1 MDVQI
6 AYGDALKALGDGKVG
21 GIGIRFEGRD
31 LDGEA
36 FKADTYYGQREGDG
50 ADCLFHHSVPVKG
63 ISRELSDHLF
73 PSVKVTRQE
82 LGLFVET
89 VLDMANEYERMV
101 YSLVDQ
107 GKLGWS
113 SGAAGHMVRKSQ
125 DGTITRW
132 PIVEFS
138 FTPTPAEPRNR
149 VVPIKTLWD
158 ESESEDIPKS
168 LKDLISLDDIGNERD
183 YELYL
188 GARGIGRNER
198 TALVSIAKHGFK
210 GIRQREAEDTANAA
224 KLIEQINADR
234 ALLDLSSLLT
244 GV

>member
-6 AYGDALKALGDGKVG
+6 AYGGELKALGDGRVG

-31 LDGEA
+31 LDGES
-36 FKADTYYGQREGDG
+36 FKADTYYGKREGDG

-89 VLDMANEYERMV
+89 VLDMANDYERMV
-101 YSLVDQ
+101 YSLVEQ

-113 SGAAGHMVRKSQ
+113 SGAAGHMVRKSV

-149 VVPIKTLWD
+149 VVPIKTLWE
-158 ESESEDIPKS
+158 ESESETDSKA
-168 LKDLISLDDIGNERD
+168 ISVITTVRQFEEFLRDAGFPRDAAVTIASKGFNALCQRDSEDD
-183 YELYL
+183 
-188 GARGIGRNER
+188 A
-198 TALVSIAKHGFK
+198 V
-210 GIRQREAEDTANAA
+210 AA

-234 ALLDLSSLLT
+234 ALLDLSYLLT